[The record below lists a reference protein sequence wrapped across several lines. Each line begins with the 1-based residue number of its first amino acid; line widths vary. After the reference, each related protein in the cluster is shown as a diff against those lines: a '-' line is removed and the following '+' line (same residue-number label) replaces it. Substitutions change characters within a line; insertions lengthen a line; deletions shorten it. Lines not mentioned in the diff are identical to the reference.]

1 MTIHILQQAFQEVLK
16 IADPQLALP
25 IVLKKYFPNGYEGN
39 CLVVGAGK
47 ASASMADAFEK
58 YTLRNWPNANIY
70 GHVVTR
76 YGHEVKEA
84 NYSQRIVVSQA
95 SHPVPDQAGIDSSKA
110 ILQLVENLQS
120 NDICIVLLSGGGS
133 SLLPLAMGDIS
144 LTVVQQLTQ
153 ELLRCGAPIEE
164 INTVRKHISA
174 IQGGRLAQIAR
185 ARGAK
190 VFALII
196 SDVIGDQASDIAS
209 GPCAADPSTFNDAMA
224 ILKKYNLQNNPTIVE
239 VIHHIQNGQ
248 NGLVSETLKPDDQS
262 LHEVFNDVFATA
274 LKGLEAAADYC
285 RSLGYVVFLLGD
297 RISGESIEFA
307 KAHAQIIQNAIL
319 TTGFNKIAWISGGE
333 TVVTLPPGIKGRGGR
348 CSEFLLALLKETI
361 SIDGLSALAADTDG
375 IDGSENNAGA
385 FFNAAIKKGLL
396 ENDLDLDHYLDN
408 HDAYGFFKELDALLM
423 TGPTLTNVNDFRI
436 VLWDRNE

>member
-1 MTIHILQQAFQEVLK
+1 
-16 IADPQLALP
+16 
-25 IVLKKYFPNGYEGN
+25 
-39 CLVVGAGK
+39 
-47 ASASMADAFEK
+47 
-58 YTLRNWPNANIY
+58 
-70 GHVVTR
+70 
-76 YGHEVKEA
+76 
-84 NYSQRIVVSQA
+84 
-95 SHPVPDQAGIDSSKA
+95 
-110 ILQLVENLQS
+110 
-120 NDICIVLLSGGGS
+120 
-133 SLLPLAMGDIS
+133 MGDIS

-164 INTVRKHISA
+164 INTVSKHISA

>member
-1 MTIHILQQAFQEVLK
+1 M
-16 IADPQLALP
+16 
-25 IVLKKYFPNGYEGN
+25 
-39 CLVVGAGK
+39 
-47 ASASMADAFEK
+47 
-58 YTLRNWPNANIY
+58 
-70 GHVVTR
+70 
-76 YGHEVKEA
+76 
-84 NYSQRIVVSQA
+84 
-95 SHPVPDQAGIDSSKA
+95 
-110 ILQLVENLQS
+110 
-120 NDICIVLLSGGGS
+120 
-133 SLLPLAMGDIS
+133 
-144 LTVVQQLTQ
+144 
-153 ELLRCGAPIEE
+153 
-164 INTVRKHISA
+164 
-174 IQGGRLAQIAR
+174 
-185 ARGAK
+185 
-190 VFALII
+190 
-196 SDVIGDQASDIAS
+196 
-209 GPCAADPSTFNDAMA
+209 
-224 ILKKYNLQNNPTIVE
+224 
-239 VIHHIQNGQ
+239 
-248 NGLVSETLKPDDQS
+248 
-262 LHEVFNDVFATA
+262 
-274 LKGLEAAADYC
+274 KGLEAAADYC